1 MVKELFS
8 KVFPQKGREQPSAL
22 QLRKQLIKERL
33 PVHVAV
39 IMDGNGRWAQ
49 ARGLPRAF
57 GHRAGME
64 ALREVVRLCVNLGI
78 KVLTVFAFSTENW
91 KRPQEEINI
100 LINLLY
106 EWVQKELDELDRQN
120 VCIRVIG
127 HIQELPSR
135 AQHELTRSQALTANN
150 DGLVLNIAL
159 NYGGRLE
166 IVDAARN
173 LASKARDGILEPES
187 IDEALFGQHLYTAGV
202 PDPDLLIR
210 TAGDLRVSNFLL
222 WQIAYTEF
230 WSTTAYWPEFKDEI
244 HFLSALVAYQNR
256 ERRYGGL

>member
-8 KVFPQKGREQPSAL
+8 KAFPQKGREQPSAL

-57 GHRAGME
+57 GHRAGMD

-127 HIQELPSR
+127 HTQELPSR
-135 AQHELTRSQALTANN
+135 AQHELTRSQALTADN
-150 DGLVLNIAL
+150 DGLVLNIAI

-173 LASKARDGILEPES
+173 LACKARDGILEPES
-187 IDEALFGQHLYTAGV
+187 IDEALFGQHLYTAGG

-210 TAGDLRVSNFLL
+210 TAGDLRVSNFML

-230 WSTTAYWPEFKDEI
+230 WSTTAYWPEFKDEV
-244 HFLSALVAYQNR
+244 HFLSALVAYQSR